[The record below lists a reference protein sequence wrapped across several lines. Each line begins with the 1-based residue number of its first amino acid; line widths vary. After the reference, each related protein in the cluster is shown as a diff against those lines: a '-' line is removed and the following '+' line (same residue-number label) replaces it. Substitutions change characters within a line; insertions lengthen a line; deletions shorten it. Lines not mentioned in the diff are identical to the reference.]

1 MRLTLRTLLAYL
13 DEVLPAPQ
21 AEEIGKKLQESPMG
35 NNLARRIQDVL
46 RQRRLSSPTVSG
58 PGIGIDP
65 NAVAE
70 YLDGTLSADGI
81 ASVERICLESDLHL
95 AEVAGCHQIL
105 ALCLE
110 EPAELPPRI
119 CERMI
124 ALGPDSTKV
133 MAPTDAAPSL
143 SPGELSGQTVSA
155 ILAQA
160 PGVDV
165 SWPAAVG
172 AAAPMPTKPGVAPV
186 LAPASAT
193 SRFEEGL
200 PDYLKTNRDKT
211 RWWMYALATV
221 VLAGWGFLT
230 FRSSPFSS
238 VTGDSAATA
247 TSVAD
252 ELADA
257 ESPLPEIPSEG
268 IEVAAAPMVPKVAAT
283 TDGTPDSAP
292 PVEGPGLPD
301 VENDPD
307 LESPPYRK
315 QTGRS
320 NPKEAVGSTAPPGPT
335 RTVAG
340 KGKAVDSNQS
350 AGTYTSSE
358 GIALAYLGNDES
370 WQVQPQGAAIPFG
383 RAFAAPN
390 PFESQITIPGVQLA
404 VQPGSRLVF
413 QAPVRGTTPTVDLK
427 TGRLLIRPD
436 TSDGSGNPTVAMHLT
451 QATWVVTLSNDAVL
465 GVEASRP
472 MATRFEQRAGVDPGR
487 GALHLASGRANVVHL
502 GEREFAVELK
512 GPATLELP
520 VAVDDDGTA
529 RPAIATAWRNPDW
542 MTPSK
547 QTSSV
552 RTAATLFARSF
563 TRDEPVESSI
573 SGISKDSNP
582 RVSELAAQA
591 LALTGNVPEMVKI
604 LKSNRHEEAR
614 RAAIVGLRTWLVSEE
629 GDPDV
634 LKEQLALRYTTLE
647 AETVYEL
654 LWGYSRRDAQNKSK
668 SAELLKRLSDPELS
682 IRSLAIH
689 HLKALTGQD
698 FNFHPNATEQQ
709 RASSIRQWKH
719 HLRNH
724 GDCLIKPKGEAS
736 AEEKEEDED
745 AASTEGNL

>member
-1 MRLTLRTLLAYL
+1 
-13 DEVLPAPQ
+13 
-21 AEEIGKKLQESPMG
+21 
-35 NNLARRIQDVL
+35 
-46 RQRRLSSPTVSG
+46 
-58 PGIGIDP
+58 
-65 NAVAE
+65 
-70 YLDGTLSADGI
+70 
-81 ASVERICLESDLHL
+81 
-95 AEVAGCHQIL
+95 
-105 ALCLE
+105 
-110 EPAELPPRI
+110 
-119 CERMI
+119 
-124 ALGPDSTKV
+124 
-133 MAPTDAAPSL
+133 
-143 SPGELSGQTVSA
+143 
-155 ILAQA
+155 
-160 PGVDV
+160 
-165 SWPAAVG
+165 
-172 AAAPMPTKPGVAPV
+172 
-186 LAPASAT
+186 
-193 SRFEEGL
+193 
-200 PDYLKTNRDKT
+200 
-211 RWWMYALATV
+211 
-221 VLAGWGFLT
+221 
-230 FRSSPFSS
+230 
-238 VTGDSAATA
+238 
-247 TSVAD
+247 
-252 ELADA
+252 
-257 ESPLPEIPSEG
+257 
-268 IEVAAAPMVPKVAAT
+268 
-283 TDGTPDSAP
+283 
-292 PVEGPGLPD
+292 
-301 VENDPD
+301 
-307 LESPPYRK
+307 
-315 QTGRS
+315 
-320 NPKEAVGSTAPPGPT
+320 
-335 RTVAG
+335 
-340 KGKAVDSNQS
+340 S

-383 RAFAAPN
+383 REFAAPN
-390 PFESQITIPGVQLA
+390 PFEAQITIPGVQLS

-413 QAPVRGTTPTVDLK
+413 QAPVRGTTPTIDLK

-436 TSDGSGNPTVAMHLT
+436 TSDGAGNPTVALHLT
-451 QATWVVTLSNDAVL
+451 QANWVVTLSNDAVL

-634 LKEQLALRYTTLE
+634 LKEQLALRYTTRE
-647 AETVYEL
+647 AETVYKL